1 MAAPIFDHV
10 DDTTRK
16 LTHSL
21 LAACDTLPE
30 YIRSKSQK
38 QASDNLAAM
47 CLPLAAYPDTGET
60 APHRDSFLDVS
71 CCKYPCH
78 TKEATFASALFFEHS
93 KSQYPAT
100 KRAVLQRR
108 LQSKLAAW
116 DIEADVTATQRPKT
130 ADNEPTEQYPLR
142 NAAECA
148 AAHDW
153 LLSNRE
159 ILPAVER
166 RKLAARICDAA
177 DDFDLIL
184 GSRESMEKL
193 ACRGFCDLKKTK
205 KAIRSRIK
213 YAKDTHSKD
222 GMQKLLDTIREE
234 KQASME
240 LRTRISDTL
249 DAFDSV
255 YKLRNKYAANI
266 LDHPEDCVTHI
277 AFTQAKE
284 LLEAYTVIPDG
295 RVLKI
300 ADILNTSLADIEA
313 VAGEEIRKQICTG
326 LRPDPAKIAKLL
338 PSLDAATVDGLVS
351 VFLTNPE

>member
-1 MAAPIFDHV
+1 MVA
-10 DDTTRK
+10 
-16 LTHSL
+16 LSL
-21 LAACDTLPE
+21 P
-30 YIRSKSQK
+30 
-38 QASDNLAAM
+38 
-47 CLPLAAYPDTGET
+47 PAAYPDTEKNR
-60 APHRDSFLDVS
+60 PHRDSFLDVS
-71 CCKYPCH
+71 RCKYPCH
-78 TKEATFASALFFEHS
+78 TKEATFASALFFEHT

-116 DIEADVTATQRPKT
+116 DIEADVAATQRPKT
-130 ADNEPTEQYPLR
+130 AGNEPTEQYPLR

-184 GSRESMEKL
+184 GSRDTMEKL
-193 ACRGFCDLKKTK
+193 ACRGFCDIKQTK

-213 YAKDTHSKD
+213 YAKDTCSKD
-222 GMQKLLDTIREE
+222 GMQALLDAIQEE
-234 KQASME
+234 KNASME
-240 LRTRISDTL
+240 LRIRISDAL

-255 YKLRNKYAANI
+255 YKLRNKYASHI
-266 LDHPEDCVTHI
+266 LDYPEDCVTHI
-277 AFTQAKE
+277 SLTQAKE
-284 LLEAYTVIPDG
+284 LLEAYTIIPDG

-300 ADILNTSLADIEA
+300 ADILSTPLADIDA

-351 VFLTNPE
+351 VFLTNPEQ